1 MAQCVF
7 CGKTLSSNEKP
18 EHIIPNA
25 IGGRLTSSSIVC
37 SDCNNKY
44 SYLDKNLCEDL
55 KHFTAILR
63 PKRDN
68 GGVPETDCEVL
79 GKRVSQLSDGS
90 LQSANFEVSKSENKL
105 NIHLQLIETP
115 GTLSEKK
122 NRQKIEN
129 FFKNAIKDPIK
140 RKEKLEEVYSKIN
153 TEATNIQNPIV
164 AIKSSFNQKGALS
177 LAMLK
182 IAIEFYAWR
191 DFDKSWVKNCV
202 DLIVQKDIKEADSLV
217 NYYYPEALQQL
228 NEVYHIV
235 ILKGDTTNKLLYAI
249 VSLYGVLNMFILLNK
264 DYNGLDI
271 NENYVFSLQE
281 SQRKDIEIDFPIILR
296 QEVNDILS
304 SQYPVDKFE
313 SSVCRFLQHFVFSPK
328 EKDLSLQEIRKQFFC
343 RLQPFTEQEF
353 NRNVNT
359 LILDVL
365 SANPAFERLYQQ
377 DKVLDDIKQCL
388 PEIKTYDSYI
398 KEFQTEQ
405 RRREKLCTIFMEI
418 VNEAVT
424 PSNMHNIEQ
433 LKQVISTKLDSYNY
447 DDENIKQCMLSL
459 KKNILAFLDNLYK

>member
-1 MAQCVF
+1 MCIF

-25 IGGRLTSSSIVC
+25 IGGKLTASSIIC

-55 KHFTAILR
+55 QHFTAILR

-68 GGVPETDCEVL
+68 GGIAETKCEVL
-79 GKRVSQLSDGS
+79 GESATQLSDGS
-90 LQSANFEVSKSENKL
+90 IQFANIKASKNENKL
-105 NIHLQLIETP
+105 NVHLQLIETS
-115 GTLSEKK
+115 GTLSEQK
-122 NRQKIEN
+122 NKQKIEN
-129 FFKNAIKDPIK
+129 FLKNAVKDPIK
-140 RKEKLEEVYSKIN
+140 YNEKLQEVYSQIN
-153 TEATNIQNPIV
+153 AKAINIQNPVI
-164 AIKSSFNQKGALS
+164 AIRGSFNQKGTLP

-182 IAIEFYAWR
+182 IAVEFYAQKG
-191 DFDKSWVKNCV
+191 FNISWVQDCINV
-202 DLIVQKDIKEADSLV
+202 VVQKDIKSASSLV
-217 NYYYPEALQQL
+217 NYFYPENLQKL

-235 ILKGDTTNKLLYAI
+235 ILKGDIKNKLLYAI
-249 VSLYGVLNMFILLNK
+249 ISLYGILNMFILLNK
-264 DYNGLDI
+264 DYNGQLV
-271 NENYVFSLQE
+271 NENYVFSFRD
-281 SQRKDIEIDFPIILR
+281 SQSKDIPIDIPALSK
-296 QEVNDILS
+296 QEVDNILLS
-304 SQYPVDKFE
+304 RPPIKPITDSIDH
-313 SSVCRFLQHFVFSPK
+313 FLKHFIFPPK
-328 EKDLSLQEIRKQFFC
+328 EKELSLQGIRKRFFC
-343 RLQPFTEQEF
+343 IPQPFTEQEF

-365 SANPAFERLYQQ
+365 SAHPAFKRLYQQ
-377 DKVLDDIKQCL
+377 NKVLDDIKQCL

-418 VNEAVT
+418 VNDAVT
-424 PSNMHNIEQ
+424 PANMHNIEQ

-459 KKNILAFLDNLYK
+459 KKNILVSLDNLI

>member
-1 MAQCVF
+1 MAQCIF
-7 CGKTLSSNEKP
+7 CGKTLSLNEKP

-25 IGGRLTSSSIVC
+25 IGGRLTASSIVC

-90 LQSANFEVSKSENKL
+90 LQSANFEVAKSENKL

-140 RKEKLEEVYSKIN
+140 RKEELEKVYSKIN
-153 TEATNIQNPIV
+153 AEAINIQNPIV
-164 AIKSSFNQKGALS
+164 TIKNSFNQNGTLT

-182 IAIEFYAWR
+182 IAIEFYAWSG
-191 DFDKSWVKNCV
+191 FDISWVKDSVNLV
-202 DLIVQKDIKEADSLV
+202 VQKKIKESAPWV

-228 NEVYHIV
+228 NEIYHIV

-249 VSLYGVLNMFILLNK
+249 VSLYGVLNMFVLLNK
-264 DYNGLDI
+264 DYNGPDI
-271 NENYVFSLQE
+271 NESYVFSLQE

-313 SSVCRFLQHFVFSPK
+313 SSVGRFLQHFIFSPK
-328 EKDLSLQEIRKQFFC
+328 EKELSLQEIRKRFFC
-343 RLQPFTEQEF
+343 IPQPFTEQEF
-353 NRNVNT
+353 NRNVNI

-365 SANPAFERLYQQ
+365 SANPAFKRIYQQ
-377 DKVLDDIKQCL
+377 DKVLDNIKQCL

-405 RRREKLCTIFMEI
+405 RRRRKKLCTIFMEI

-459 KKNILAFLDNLYK
+459 KKNILALLDNLI